1 MLENLVNYLV
11 SHGEKEQAISL
22 LDTMGKHAWKFD
34 EYDDLAKCFFKQ
46 KIYSFWNIQF
56 SFYVF
61 IIF

>member
-46 KIYSFWNIQF
+46 KIYII
-56 SFYVF
+56 